1 MTTTSPTQND
11 TSFIDWQDEV
21 QEMLD
26 ELEEKIQE
34 GVDWVLDQWDGS
46 ILDSWLKYTSP
57 AVYAAGKYAVEKL
70 EEAIQRIWDEFE
82 RILPEVWDEVR
93 RLFATPWG
101 LMDLS
106 EKYSEAAG
114 ALRDEEI
121 AVDRLTRHI
130 QKGWSGDAATA
141 YNGVA
146 LEQKKA
152 ILAVNTGLTSASS
165 ACATGA
171 RQIWETWRAVVDTIL
186 NIAGKVVAAIKDG
199 TDAGQWVTLD
209 AGPAIKV
216 IGEVAIE
223 VLRLAN
229 KLLGFWA
236 DNTTV
241 NLAVWNGLND
251 GLVGLRSGNE
261 WPNIDSYD
269 RDDVSDK
276 GGWTHS

>member
-1 MTTTSPTQND
+1 VTTTGPTQHD

-21 QEMLD
+21 EDML
-26 ELEEKIQE
+26 EQLEDKIQE

-57 AVYAAGKYAVEKL
+57 AVYAAGKYALDKL
-70 EEAIQRIWDEFE
+70 EEAIERIWDEFE
-82 RILPEVWDEVR
+82 RILPEVWDQVR

-101 LMDLS
+101 LMDLNQR
-106 EKYSEAAG
+106 YSEAAG
-114 ALRDEEI
+114 KLRDEEL

-130 QKGWSGDAATA
+130 QKGWSGDAWTA
-141 YNGVA
+141 YHGVA
-146 LEQKKA
+146 TEQKKA
-152 ILAVNTGLTSASS
+152 ILAVNTGLTSAAS

-171 RQIWETWRAVVDTIL
+171 RQIWSTWQAVVDTIL
-186 NIAGKVVAAIKDG
+186 NIASKVVAAIKDG

-216 IGEVAIE
+216 IGDVAIE

-241 NLAVWNGLND
+241 NLAVWTGLND
-251 GLVGLRSGNE
+251 GLVGLGGANA
-261 WPNIDSYD
+261 WPDIDSYD
-269 RDDVSDK
+269 RDDLRDK
-276 GGWTHS
+276 GGWNHS

>member
-1 MTTTSPTQND
+1 MTTTAPTQYD

-21 QEMLD
+21 ERML
-26 ELEEKIQE
+26 ETLEEKIQE

-57 AVYAAGKYAVEKL
+57 AAYAAGKYALSRL
-70 EEAIQRIWDEFE
+70 EDAIQRIWDEFE
-82 RILPEVWDEVR
+82 RILPEVWEQVR

-106 EKYSEAAG
+106 ERYSEAAG

-121 AVDRLTRHI
+121 AVERLTRHL
-130 QKGWSGDAATA
+130 QKGWSGDAAAA
-141 YNGVA
+141 YAGVA
-146 LEQKKA
+146 AEQKNA

-171 RQIWETWRAVVDTIL
+171 RQVWATWQAVVDTIL
-186 NIAGKVVAAIKDG
+186 DIAGSVVAAIKDG

-229 KLLGFWA
+229 ELLGFWA

-241 NLAVWNGLND
+241 NLAVWTGLND
-251 GLVGLRSGNE
+251 GLVGLRSGNA
-261 WPNIDSYD
+261 WPDIDSYD
-269 RDDVSDK
+269 RDDVGDGS
-276 GGWTHS
+276 GWTHS